1 MASMTQHRGFMAY
14 KSAFPYIFLEV
25 SHMGINDII
34 LYVMTGFM
42 ALGALDKAFL
52 ENRLGFGEKFEEGF
66 MAMGSL
72 MLAMGG
78 VITLAPFLAAVLKPV
93 IVPLYQAVGA
103 DPSMFATTLLAC
115 DMGGYPLA
123 MQMAANPQIGR
134 FAGIILGGM
143 MGPTIV
149 FSIPVA
155 LGIIEKKDHPALA
168 KGILIGMVTIPLGC
182 LAGGLM
188 MLGEGFT
195 LFTLL
200 LNIVPVLVVSILI
213 AAGLKF
219 IPSAMIKGFSVFGKI
234 VVALITVGLA
244 MGIVE
249 ALSPYRF
256 FPEGSPYA
264 LVPLTESYAVIGSI
278 AIVLAGAFPMV
289 TFITKVFKAPLLVF
303 GRKLGMGD
311 IAAAGMVATLAN
323 NIPTFTMMK
332 DMDERGKIIN
342 VAFAVSAAFVFGDHL
357 GFTAGVERGLILAM
371 IVGKLVAGIAAV
383 VLACRVTPQNAS
395 PDA

>member
-1 MASMTQHRGFMAY
+1 MTQHRGFMAY

-219 IPSAMIKGFSVFGKI
+219 IPSAMIKGFSAFGKV

>member
-1 MASMTQHRGFMAY
+1 MTQHRGFMAY

-78 VITLAPFLAAVLKPV
+78 VITLAPFFAEVLKPV

-219 IPSAMIKGFSVFGKI
+219 IPSAMIKGFSAFGKV

>member
-1 MASMTQHRGFMAY
+1 MTQHWGFMAY

-200 LNIVPVLVVSILI
+200 LNIVPVLIVSILI

-219 IPSAMIKGFSVFGKI
+219 IPSAMIKGFSVFGKV

-244 MGIVE
+244 MGIIE

-264 LVPLTESYAVIGSI
+264 LAPLTESYAVIGSI

-289 TFITKVFKAPLLVF
+289 TFITKVFKTPLLAF
-303 GRKLGMGD
+303 GKKLGMGD
-311 IAAAGMVATLAN
+311 IAAAGIVATLAN

-371 IVGKLVAGIAAV
+371 IVGKLVAGISAV

-395 PDA
+395 PNA

>member
-1 MASMTQHRGFMAY
+1 MTQHWGFMAY

-219 IPSAMIKGFSVFGKI
+219 IPSAMIKGFSAFGKV

-332 DMDERGKIIN
+332 DMDGRGKIIN

>member
-1 MASMTQHRGFMAY
+1 MTQHRGFMAY

-78 VITLAPFLAAVLKPV
+78 VITLAPFLAEVLKPV

-219 IPSAMIKGFSVFGKI
+219 IPSAMIKGFSAFGKV

>member
-1 MASMTQHRGFMAY
+1 MASMTQHWGFMAY

-219 IPSAMIKGFSVFGKI
+219 IPSAMIKGFSAFGKV

-289 TFITKVFKAPLLVF
+289 TFITKVFKAPLLAF